1 MKRITTIITSF
12 ALLAGLTAAVPV
24 LVPTGAHAATN
35 PNSQALCEGSGG
47 TWAAN
52 SASPTGGSCSNGEGS
67 RTVPGT
73 IQQITDVLVFL
84 VGAVSVLMIIIGGV
98 RYVTSNGEQAGT
110 KSAKDTILYAIIGLV
125 VAFMA
130 YAIVHFIVASF
141 NIK

>member
-1 MKRITTIITSF
+1 MKRITTIIASL
-12 ALLAGLTAAVPV
+12 ALLAGLSTAVFIPVP
-24 LVPTGAHAATN
+24 AYAAN
-35 PNSQALCEGSGG
+35 PNSQSLCEGAGGTWKVDNSAPSGG
-47 TWAAN
+47 T
-52 SASPTGGSCSNGEGS
+52 CSNGDGS

-73 IQQITDVLVFL
+73 LQQVTNVLIFL
-84 VGAVSVLMIIIGGV
+84 VGAISVLMIIIGGV

-130 YAIVHFIVASF
+130 YAVVNFVVTSF